1 MRDLRD
7 LKCLLLKDLWSLLRD
22 LSLRRDLR
30 NMRYLK
36 DMWLHRLHQ
45 FFEGPLGL
53 LGF

>member
-1 MRDLRD
+1 M
-7 LKCLLLKDLWSLLRD
+7 RD

>member
-1 MRDLRD
+1 M
-7 LKCLLLKDLWSLLRD
+7 RD

-36 DMWLHRLHQ
+36 DLWLHRLHQ
-45 FFEGPLGL
+45 FLALGI